1 MNRSTGM
8 LVAVPFEVELRK
20 AGKKMADT
28 TQNMMGDSTEAER
41 YLDTFRRSEYVEPE
55 KALIAAILE
64 DAIHQYH
71 KNRHAR
77 DAAGKEQFREAEEWI
92 MHKGN
97 GWIFTFVNV
106 CEFLGLDPEYLRRG
120 LRGMEG
126 SGSELEKRE
135 RRSASKRAA

>member
-1 MNRSTGM
+1 
-8 LVAVPFEVELRK
+8 
-20 AGKKMADT
+20 MADT
-28 TQNMMGDSTEAER
+28 TQNMMSDSTEAER

-71 KNRHAR
+71 KNRHTR

-120 LRGMEG
+120 LREREG
-126 SGSELEKRE
+126 SGSKLEKRE

>member
-1 MNRSTGM
+1 M
-8 LVAVPFEVELRK
+8 LVAVVFEYELRK

-71 KNRHAR
+71 KYRHAR

-92 MHKGN
+92 MHKGD

-106 CEFLGLDPEYLRRG
+106 CEFLGLDPEYLRHG
-120 LRGMEG
+120 LREIEG
-126 SGSELEKRE
+126 STSALEKRDG
-135 RRSASKRAA
+135 RRPGKRAA